1 MRPSTGHTAVHG
13 VADATS
19 ARLARCIASP
29 VRHSPALPGLGFHIS
44 DSEPTRHHAHLLGK
58 HAPWLRRMVLLL
70 ALLLA
75 PALSRSDVLFTD
87 TAFVPP
93 YSTQETVFRTANHG
107 YWVVTG
113 FPSGY
118 LPPSGKFE
126 DVQVFDAAGVTH
138 FNFPRTGV
146 TITAVPLSDQSPVLL
161 SGVIPQVMRPST
173 LFDLSDGNTWKVID
187 DAGGGGA
194 VPSTRAEP
202 VLLYRIQGQQ
212 QVALLEHGGNYRVAR
227 FTGTLVAES
236 VFIPPWAEET
246 TVFRTTGHG
255 YWVITGF
262 PSGYLPPSGR
272 FEDAR
277 MFVDSGS
284 THFSFA
290 SRGITISA
298 VPLADPSPRLLSGV
312 IPQVMGPATLVT
324 LSDGSVWMV
333 VSDAGGGGAVPSSD
347 AEPILLYRDAG
358 RQLMALLAHGGN
370 YEIELFAQAP
380 PCSFSLSSAEGRIGA
395 TGGQMSVGLNASNQT
410 CAWMASSNASWI
422 TVTYGASGAGSGVA
436 GLVVGSNS
444 GSSARTGTVL
454 IGGQLF
460 TVVQDGFVP
469 VTHAL
474 TVVRTGDGLV
484 TSGPPGIACGTDC
497 SEGFVPGSSVI
508 LNAVPGTGSM
518 FVGWGGPCSGT
529 GRCVLT
535 IAAATEVTASFR
547 TAASVQGTSAND
559 VLSGSASSDL
569 LYGLEGDDR
578 IAGQGGDDY
587 IDGGAGDDVA
597 LYTGPSQNFWVER
610 SGGGWRVVDKSGI
623 EGGDTLHAVERLQF
637 VDKAFALVNPARSMA
652 PVYGRDRD
660 FLFDGVFYLLDNADL
675 VPLLGLTT
683 AVQHYLNTGASQGR
697 TPNSWF
703 DATYY
708 KSRWPDLTPLNL
720 DNATLFLH
728 YNLYGVWEGRAAGP
742 KFDQF
747 DGDRYLRDYPDVAAY
762 VDGYL
767 QDFLGSRTNGAI
779 AHYVIYGARELRLAY
794 DVFGR
799 LIDLDWVT
807 DLGQ

>member
-1 MRPSTGHTAVHG
+1 MRSLSDRSARQGAANATSTG
-13 VADATS
+13 
-19 ARLARCIASP
+19 LARSRASP
-29 VRHSPALPGLGFHIS
+29 VCDSPAFPGLDFDIS
-44 DSEPTRHHAHLLGK
+44 DSEPTRHHACLLSK
-58 HAPWLRRMVLLL
+58 HAPWLRSLVLLL

-75 PALSRSDVLFTD
+75 PALSRSAVLFTD

-93 YSTQETVFRTANHG
+93 YSSQETVFRTTNHG

-118 LPPSGKFE
+118 LPPSGKYE
-126 DVQVFDAAGVTH
+126 DVQVFSDAGLTH

-146 TITAVPLSDQSPVLL
+146 TITAVPLGDPNPVLL

-173 LFDLSDGNTWKVID
+173 LFELSDGNTWKVID

-194 VPSTRAEP
+194 VPSTRTEP

-212 QVALLEHGGNYRVAR
+212 LVALLEHGGNYRIAR
-227 FTGTLVAES
+227 FTGTLVPES

-246 TVFRTTGHG
+246 TVFRTSGHG

-277 MFVDSGS
+277 LFVELGE
-284 THFSFA
+284 THFNFA
-290 SRGITISA
+290 SRGITITA
-298 VPLADPSPRLLSGV
+298 APLGDPSPQLLSAV
-312 IPQVMGPATLVT
+312 IPQVMGPSTLVT
-324 LSDGSVWMV
+324 LSDGSTWKV
-333 VSDAGGGGAVPSSD
+333 VADAGGGGAVPSS
-347 AEPILLYRDAG
+347 ASEPILLYRSGG
-358 RQLMALLAHGGN
+358 RQMMALLAHGGN
-370 YEIELFAQAP
+370 YEIELLAQAP
-380 PCSFSLSSAEGRIGA
+380 PCSYTLTSADGRIGA
-395 TGGQMSVGLNASNQT
+395 GGGQLSVGLNASNLT
-410 CAWMASSNASWI
+410 CAWTANSNATWI
-422 TVTYGASGAGSGVA
+422 TVAYGASGFGSGVA

-460 TVVQDGFVP
+460 TVAQDGFVP
-469 VTHAL
+469 VTHEL
-474 TVVRTGDGLV
+474 TVVRTGDGTV
-484 TSGPPGIACGTDC
+484 TSNPAGIACGADC
-497 SEGFVPGSSVI
+497 SDVFVPGASVI
-508 LNAVPGTGSM
+508 LSAVADAGSM
-518 FVGWGGPCSGT
+518 FVGWSGPCSGT

-547 TAASVQGTSAND
+547 PATSVPGTSASD

-578 IAGQGGDDY
+578 IAGHGADDC
-587 IDGGAGDDVA
+587 IDGGAGEDVA
-597 LYTGPSQNFWVER
+597 VYTAPSQNYWVER
-610 SGGGWRVVDKSGI
+610 SGGGWRVVDKSGV
-623 EGGDTLHAVERLQF
+623 EGGDTLYAVERLQF
-637 VDKAFALVNPARSMA
+637 VDKAFALVNPARGMA

-660 FLFDGVFYLLDNADL
+660 FLFDAVFYLLDNADL
-675 VPLLGLTT
+675 VPQQDLAT
-683 AVQHYLNTGASQGR
+683 AAQHYLSIGAAEGR
-697 TPNSWF
+697 VPNSWF

-708 KSRWPDLTPLNL
+708 RNRWPDLTPLNL

-728 YNLYGVWEGRAAGP
+728 YNLFGVWEGRSAGP
-742 KFDQF
+742 KYDQF
-747 DGDRYLRDYPDVAAY
+747 DGNRYLRDYPDVAAY